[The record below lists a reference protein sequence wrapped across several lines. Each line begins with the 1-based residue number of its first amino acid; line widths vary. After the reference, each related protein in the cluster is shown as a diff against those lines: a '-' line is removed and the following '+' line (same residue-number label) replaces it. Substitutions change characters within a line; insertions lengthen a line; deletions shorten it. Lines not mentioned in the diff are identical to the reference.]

1 MLVSA
6 DGIRELVEPALA
18 ADGLELWD
26 VEVSPRLIR
35 ILVDRPG
42 GVDLDALASLTN
54 RVLSPLFD
62 QRPDLAPG
70 GRYELEVSS
79 PGVERRLRT
88 VDQYRR
94 YVGSEVAVKTSV
106 AVAGSRRLQG
116 TLVAVDEGGIRLAAD
131 GAAPEQAVEI
141 LHDQIERARTVLV
154 WGPAPR
160 PGSRGQGSSRGTG
173 RAKSAAHL
181 KDAG

>member
-6 DGIRELVEPALA
+6 EGIRELVEPALA

-42 GVDLDALASLTN
+42 GVDLDSLASLTS
-54 RVLSPLFD
+54 RVLSPLVD
-62 QRPDLAPG
+62 ERPDLVPA

-88 VDQYRR
+88 LDQYRR
-94 YVGSEVAVKTSV
+94 FVGSEVAVKTSE
-106 AVAGSRRLQG
+106 AVAGARRHQG
-116 TLVAVDEGGIRLAAD
+116 TLVAVDEQCIRLS
-131 GAAPEQAVEI
+131 PEGTGPDDAIEI
-141 LHDQIERARTVLV
+141 PHEHIERARTVLV

-160 PGSRGQGSSRGTG
+160 PGARGQGAPRRAG
-173 RAKSAAHL
+173 RARTAAHL